1 MNEKFKQLE
10 AIESL
15 ESEIIAK
22 TKINKVLKM
31 IIRLDSIPKDEVYK
45 FKQRSKV
52 LLEKYQEILAA
63 AEKGE

>member
-22 TKINKVLKM
+22 TKINKVLKL
-31 IIRLDSIPKDEVYK
+31 IIRLDFIPEDEIHK
-45 FKQRSKV
+45 FKQRSKA

-63 AEKGE
+63 AEEGE